1 MGGPTGALLAPAAAG
16 SKMVT
21 MASPEDP
28 QADLAYPVGWEADAV
43 LSDGGTV
50 HLRPITPA
58 DADRLRAFHERL
70 SPETVYNRFFTAMRS
85 LSARDVERF
94 TTVDHDER
102 AAVVAILRDEIVGVV
117 RYARLANPDDAEVA
131 VVVEDAHQGRGL
143 GSLLLEHLEAAARER
158 GVLRFVADV
167 LPGNRTMLA
176 VFRSAGF
183 EITRELA
190 DGYVE
195 LSFPIQETEASLEV
209 VRGREHRA
217 EARSVARLLAPK
229 AVAVVGAS
237 REPGTAGHE
246 VFRSLLQHRFD
257 GPVYPVNPLAPHV
270 LSVRAYADVRDV
282 PDEIDLAVIAVP
294 ASQVAD
300 AVRAC
305 SEQRVRGLVVV
316 SGGFLDSGEQG
327 RERLEEVV
335 RLARDGGMRLIGPNA
350 MGIVNTDPAVSL
362 HATFAPGSPPH
373 GRVGVFTQS
382 GALASTFLALS
393 EQRRLGLSTFVSI
406 GDRADVSGNDMLQYW
421 QADPGTDVV
430 MLHLQGFGNPRKFA
444 RISRLLGRSK
454 PVVCLKSG
462 RAYGDA
468 AVDAMFA
475 SAGVIRADTLAQ
487 MFEAAQLLAL
497 QPLPAGPRVGVVGT
511 STALAALAADACR
524 AGGLSVPELPPEVQ
538 RALQQLAGTTETAN
552 PVDLGPLASAGR
564 LRTALSVVAGS
575 GCVDALLVLV
585 TASSEQDALGAA
597 VLDVASEHDVTV
609 LASFVG
615 VDGVPP
621 ALEVTADGSSAL
633 SDRTSAPD
641 DQDPLSTAPLRLHV
655 PTAVAPPAAPV
666 GPGRGSV
673 PSYASPESAALA
685 LSRAVAYAAWRSR
698 PLGELPELPGFG
710 RPAIEQVV
718 AGLPHDGTWLASES
732 AGRVLAAAGV
742 SMWPTA
748 QVRTAPQA
756 LAAADRLGWPVVLKS
771 PDPRWRNRTD
781 VGAVQLG
788 LEDEDELRPAY
799 ARLSA
804 LTHSPEALL
813 QPMAPPGV
821 SVVIELVAD
830 PAVGPLL
837 SLRLGGVAADLLADP
852 RTTTLPLTDT
862 GARELI
868 GSIRGASLLDDA
880 DTTALV
886 DVLLRVGRLAEQ
898 VPQIARVLLDPVLVG
913 REGVTVLHAGIR
925 LATPAEDPERG
936 PRRLGGSGPAHL
948 RGLGPRQPR
957 LTGPLHVR

>member
-1 MGGPTGALLAPAAAG
+1 MSGDVVSADVTGGPGYPA
-16 SKMVT
+16 
-21 MASPEDP
+21 
-28 QADLAYPVGWEADAV
+28 GWEADAV

-50 HLRPITPA
+50 HLRPITPG
-58 DADRLRAFHERL
+58 DADRLRQFHERL
-70 SPETVYNRFFTAMRS
+70 SPETVYNRFFTPVRS

-102 AAVVAILRDEIVGVV
+102 AAVVAILRDQIVGVV
-117 RYARLANPDDAEVA
+117 RYARLPDPDDAEVA

-143 GSLLLEHLEAAARER
+143 GGMLLEHLESAARER

-167 LPGNRTMLA
+167 LPGNRRMLA
-176 VFRSAGF
+176 VFRAAGF

-195 LSFPIQETEASLEV
+195 LSFPIQETEASIEV

-217 EARSVARLLAPK
+217 EARSVARLLAPQ

-246 VFRSLLQHRFD
+246 VFRSLLHHGFD
-257 GPVYPVNPLAPHV
+257 GPVYPINPLAPHV

-294 ASQVAD
+294 AGQVAD

-305 SEQRVRGLVVV
+305 SEQRVRGLVIV
-316 SGGFLDSGEQG
+316 SGGFLDAGEQG
-327 RERLEEVV
+327 RERLDEVV

-350 MGIVNTDPAVSL
+350 MGIVNTDPSVSL

-382 GALASTFLALS
+382 GALASTFLALA

-406 GDRADVSGNDMLQYW
+406 GDRADVSGNDLLQYW
-421 QADPGTDVV
+421 QDDPGTDVV

-444 RISRLLGRSK
+444 RVSRLFSRTK

-462 RAYGDA
+462 RAHGDD
-468 AVDAMFA
+468 AVDALFA

-487 MFEAAQLLAL
+487 MFEAAQLLTL

-524 AGGLSVPELPPEVQ
+524 AGGLTVPELPGGVQ
-538 RALQQLAGTTETAN
+538 RALLQLVGTTETAN
-552 PVDLGPLASAGR
+552 PVDLGPLASAAQ
-564 LRTALSVVAGS
+564 LRTALTLVAGS

-585 TASSEQDALGAA
+585 TASAEHDALGAA
-597 VLDVASEHDVTV
+597 VLDVAREQGITV
-609 LASFVG
+609 LSSFLG

-621 ALEVTADGSSAL
+621 ALEVAGGGPTPAVDPVDPG
-633 SDRTSAPD
+633 DRV
-641 DQDPLSTAPLRLHV
+641 DPQSTAPLRLRV
-655 PTAVAPPAAPV
+655 PTPAVRSGAPTGPA
-666 GPGRGSV
+666 RGSV

-698 PLGELPELPGFG
+698 PLGEQPDLPGFELAAV
-710 RPAIEQVV
+710 RRVV
-718 AGLPHDGTWLASES
+718 SELDHDGAWLPADSAS
-732 AGRVLAAAGV
+732 AVLAAAGV
-742 SMWPTA
+742 RVWPTEP
-748 QVRTAPQA
+748 VRSPHQA
-756 LAAADRLGWPVVLKS
+756 VSAAGRLGWPVVLKS

-788 LEDEDELRPAY
+788 LADEVELRSAY
-799 ARLSA
+799 ARLSN
-804 LTHSPEALL
+804 LTGSPEALL
-813 QPMAPPGV
+813 QPTAPPGV
-821 SVVIELVAD
+821 STVISLVSD

-852 RTTTLPLTDT
+852 LTTTLPLTDT
-862 GARELI
+862 AALDLVRG
-868 GSIRGASLLDDA
+868 IRGASLLDGT
-880 DTTALV
+880 DTAALV

-898 VPQIARVLLDPVLVG
+898 VPAVAALVLDPVLVG
-913 REGVTVLHAGIR
+913 DQGVTVLHAGIR
-925 LATPAEDPERG
+925 LAPPADDPERG

-948 RGLGPRQPR
+948 RG
-957 LTGPLHVR
+957 TGPLHVR